1 MTVRPVTAPGERGRN
16 DDHVIG
22 PASPSKVSTRRT
34 MYAPHA
40 SESLRMRPCRTA
52 AAHRGNSVGQD
63 CSLIVDFRQTD
74 IIPIRKRK
82 RNPNRNRKRNRN
94 RNRNRKRTST
104 SKLLKRSHK
113 WRPRVGMAPNPKTK
127 TKPKP
132 KPKPKP
138 KTETET
144 ETENGPPH
152 QNC

>member
-1 MTVRPVTAPGERGRN
+1 MVSCESACMTVRPVTAPGERGRN
-16 DDHVIG
+16 DGHVIG

-34 MYAPHA
+34 KYAPHA
-40 SESLRMRPCRTA
+40 AESLRMRPCRTA

-82 RNPNRNRKRNRN
+82 RNPIRNRKRNRNRN

-113 WRPRVGMAPNPKTK
+113 WRPRVGMATHSRKRTK
-127 TKPKP
+127 SLWK
-132 KPKPKP
+132 
-138 KTETET
+138 
-144 ETENGPPH
+144 NLG
-152 QNC
+152 